1 MPFVDVDVS
10 GWYKRRLAGI
20 NQRYKKR
27 QVAAQARYNPTT
39 MLVTFPE
46 IVHERSKI
54 GPCWGA
60 QIGTFW
66 VPF

>member
-1 MPFVDVDVS
+1 MSFVDVDVS

-39 MLVTFPE
+39 MLVTFP
-46 IVHERSKI
+46 HTDTDTK
-54 GPCWGA
+54 
-60 QIGTFW
+60 TLTH
-66 VPF
+66 

>member
-1 MPFVDVDVS
+1 MSFVDVDVS

-46 IVHERSKI
+46 IVHT
-54 GPCWGA
+54 
-60 QIGTFW
+60 QTQTQTH
-66 VPF
+66 